1 MIKRD
6 SWVEALRALDMPL
19 LAIVITLYV
28 LGVMTIYS
36 ATFGQ
41 GIAYVERQLING
53 LVAAVVMLAFLYLG
67 IKRMFDWSYV
77 LYGGLV
83 LALVVLLFLGNATRG
98 SHRWIYISGFAFQ
111 PSEVGKLVLCLTLAR
126 FLALEETNGL
136 RKLLKVMCLAGVSGV
151 LVLLEPDL
159 GTSIVYGVITISC
172 LWLSDLPK
180 RYFVAMFAL
189 GLAALPVMW
198 MFLKDYQRLRILTF
212 LNPNLDPLGA
222 GYNVIQSR
230 IAVGSGGIFGKGF
243 LQGTQSKLQFL
254 PEPHTDFIFGVFA
267 EEFGFLGSLAVLS
280 LFALLI
286 WRIVVIALRSK
297 DVRVKV
303 FAGGLSGWLAF
314 HVFESVGMSM
324 GLMPVTGLALPFMS
338 YGGSSL
344 IAICGALGLLLSA
357 CLDIPARYE

>member
-1 MIKRD
+1 MVKRNL
-6 SWVEALRALDMPL
+6 WVEVLRSIDMPL
-19 LAIVITLYV
+19 LAIVITLYG

-53 LVAAVVMLAFLYLG
+53 LAAAIALTVFLYLG

-83 LALVVLLFLGNATRG
+83 MALLLLLALGDATRG

-111 PSEVGKLVLCLTLAR
+111 PSEAGKLVLCLTLAR
-126 FLALEETNGL
+126 FLALEGNNDFK
-136 RKLLKVMCLAGVSGV
+136 KLLKVICLSGASGV

-159 GTSIVYGVITISC
+159 GTSIVYGVITLSC
-172 LWLSDLPK
+172 LWLSGLPK
-180 RYFVAMFAL
+180 KYFVAMFGL

-198 MFLKDYQRLRILTF
+198 AFLKDYQRLRILTF
-212 LNPNLDPLGA
+212 LNPDLDPLGA

-267 EEFGFLGSLAVLS
+267 EEFGFIGSVLVLS

-344 IAICGALGLLLSA
+344 ITICGALGLLLSA